1 MNIDALLGL
10 PANVRA
16 RLRGAL
22 DSGALRLPARAMSL
36 QATAGIN
43 EGGEAVCSELNE
55 LHSRGLDGPA
65 IAAWLDAIEQVES
78 RHRRPDLVW
87 SGPQVPGVPTR
98 DTRTVVDELIRS
110 AERSLWISSFVYF
123 DGPRAFA
130 TLAERMDAVSSLQVR
145 LLLNVER
152 PYGNTTA
159 SDALVARFAH
169 RFWTED
175 WPGTRRPEVYY
186 APNALEP
193 GENRGVLHAKLVIAD
208 EAAVLV
214 TSANLTEAAFDR
226 NVEAGLLVR
235 DRVVALSAVRQ
246 LVGLIERGHILELT
260 RGVGAH

>member
-1 MNIDALLGL
+1 MSIDALLGL
-10 PANVRA
+10 PGHLRE

-22 DSGALRLPARAMSL
+22 DTGALRLPSRAMSL

-43 EGGEAVCSELNE
+43 EDGEAVCVALNA
-55 LHSRGLDGPA
+55 LHARGLDGPA
-65 IAAWLDAIEQVES
+65 IAAWFEAIEQVEA

-98 DTRTVVDELIRS
+98 DTRTVVDELIRG

-130 TLAERMDAVSSLQVR
+130 TLAERMDAAPSLQVR

-152 PYGNTTA
+152 PYGNTSA

-175 WPGTRRPEVYY
+175 WPGKRRPEVYY

-193 GENRGVLHAKLVIAD
+193 GENRGVLHAKVVIAD
-208 EAAVLV
+208 EEAVLV

-235 DRVVALSAVRQ
+235 DRVVARSAVRQ
-246 LVGLIERGHILELT
+246 LVGLIERGHLV
-260 RGVGAH
+260 GVPPIGLG

>member
-1 MNIDALLGL
+1 MSIDALLGL
-10 PANVRA
+10 PVNVRA
-16 RLRGAL
+16 RVRGAL
-22 DSGALRLPARAMSL
+22 DTGALRLPAREMSL

-43 EGGEAVCSELNE
+43 EGGEAVCVALNA
-55 LHSRGLDGPA
+55 LHARGLDGPA
-65 IAAWLDAIEQVES
+65 IAAWFDAIEHVEA

-98 DTRTVVDELIRS
+98 DTRTVVDELIRG

-130 TLAERMDAVSSLQVR
+130 TLAERMDAAPSLQVR
-145 LLLNVER
+145 LMLNVER
-152 PYGNTTA
+152 PYGNTSA
-159 SDALVARFAH
+159 SDALVARFAQS
-169 RFWTED
+169 FWAED

-186 APNALEP
+186 APNSLVS
-193 GENRGVLHAKLVIAD
+193 GENRGVLHAKLVVAD
-208 EAAVLV
+208 EEAVLV

-246 LVGLIERGHILELT
+246 LVGLIERGHLV
-260 RGVGAH
+260 GVPESARS